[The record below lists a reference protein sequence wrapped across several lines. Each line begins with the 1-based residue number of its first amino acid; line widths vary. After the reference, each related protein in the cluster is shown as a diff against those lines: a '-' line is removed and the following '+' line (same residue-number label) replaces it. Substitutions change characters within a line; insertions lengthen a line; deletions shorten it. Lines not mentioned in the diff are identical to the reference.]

1 MGIPPIQVVPA
12 ILIGQISGGLTGG
25 ISHHLFGNIRLNFK
39 KPTEDAKVLYILA
52 SCGTV
57 GGIIGVFG
65 GLNFPIMVVKVYIGS
80 MVLII
85 GLILLLK
92 KNGSMSWKK
101 IFGFGLLS
109 AFNKGISGGGY
120 GPLVTG
126 GQLISGR
133 AERNSVGS
141 TTASEVIVCIVGF
154 LIYLLLGK
162 EIAWDLSIAA
172 ISGAVLAAPVAAYIV
187 KRMALPKLKMAIA
200 IVTILLGIF
209 TLVRVFGVL

>member
-1 MGIPPIQVVPA
+1 M
-12 ILIGQISGGLTGG
+12 
-25 ISHHLFGNIRLNFK
+25 
-39 KPTEDAKVLYILA
+39 
-52 SCGTV
+52 
-57 GGIIGVFG
+57 
-65 GLNFPIMVVKVYIGS
+65 
-80 MVLII
+80 
-85 GLILLLK
+85 
-92 KNGSMSWKK
+92 
-101 IFGFGLLS
+101 
-109 AFNKGISGGGY
+109 
-120 GPLVTG
+120 VTG

-187 KRMALPKLKMAIA
+187 KRMALPKLKIAIA
-200 IVTILLGIF
+200 IVSILLGIF